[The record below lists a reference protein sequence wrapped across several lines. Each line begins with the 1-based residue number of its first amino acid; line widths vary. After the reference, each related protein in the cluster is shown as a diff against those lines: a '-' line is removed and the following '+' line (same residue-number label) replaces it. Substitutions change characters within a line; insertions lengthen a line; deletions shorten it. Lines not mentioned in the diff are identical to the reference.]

1 MKKIVLTFGLLSGL
15 IISGMFVLTIP
26 LMDGMSFEQGAV
38 VGYASMLAASLLIY
52 FGIRSYRDNV
62 GGGVVRFGRAFAVGI
77 LIVTVSNVLYV
88 ATWKVV
94 HPRFMPD
101 FYQKYEAAA
110 IEKARARNA
119 PEKEIEDIKKSI
131 VMYQHPILNP
141 LITFLEPM
149 PVGLLVTLISAWVLS
164 RRRQPVYACRPLALS
179 PSRPHIGAAQSPET
193 GMAIN
198 TGRVVAGGLVAGL
211 VMNVSGFLVQG
222 MLLGKRMEEEMVAV
236 APTLQGKGM
245 DAGSMTGR
253 VLTQFAVG
261 VLLVWLYAAMRPR
274 FGAGP
279 KTAMYAAFVIWLC
292 GFLFYLDWLYI
303 GMMSPGLYA
312 IVSIAMAITL
322 AIAAW
327 VGGMIYKEE
336 GVA

>member
-1 MKKIVLTFGLLSGL
+1 
-15 IISGMFVLTIP
+15 
-26 LMDGMSFEQGAV
+26 
-38 VGYASMLAASLLIY
+38 
-52 FGIRSYRDNV
+52 
-62 GGGVVRFGRAFAVGI
+62 
-77 LIVTVSNVLYV
+77 
-88 ATWKVV
+88 
-94 HPRFMPD
+94 
-101 FYQKYEAAA
+101 
-110 IEKARARNA
+110 
-119 PEKEIEDIKKSI
+119 
-131 VMYQHPILNP
+131 
-141 LITFLEPM
+141 
-149 PVGLLVTLISAWVLS
+149 
-164 RRRQPVYACRPLALS
+164 
-179 PSRPHIGAAQSPET
+179 
-193 GMAIN
+193 MAIN